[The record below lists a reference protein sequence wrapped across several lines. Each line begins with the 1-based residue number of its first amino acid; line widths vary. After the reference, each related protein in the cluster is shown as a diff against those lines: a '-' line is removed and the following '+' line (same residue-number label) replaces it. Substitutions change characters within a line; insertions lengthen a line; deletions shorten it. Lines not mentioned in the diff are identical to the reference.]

1 MRAGAWRGII
11 QTGLNVPGDESGE
24 PMPVDLTAGFGA
36 GRAMGTYAITLVI
49 FFAIDLVWLGVVAK
63 NFYRQYIGHLMSPD
77 VNWGAAILFYLIYI
91 GGIVFFAIK
100 PAIEAGS
107 AARALAYG
115 AAFGFIAYATYDLTN
130 QATMRDWPVL
140 VTVVDLAW
148 GTVLTATVAY
158 LAYQVSSRVLG

>member
-1 MRAGAWRGII
+1 
-11 QTGLNVPGDESGE
+11 
-24 PMPVDLTAGFGA
+24 MPAEFTSSLSF
-36 GRAMGTYAITLVI
+36 GRAIGTYAVTLVI

-63 NFYRQYIGHLMSPD
+63 NFYRQHIGHLMSPE
-77 VNWGAAILFYLIYI
+77 VNWGAAVLFYLIYI

-100 PAIEAGS
+100 PAIEVGS

-130 QATMRDWPVL
+130 QATMKNWPVL
-140 VTVVDLAW
+140 VTVIDLAW

-158 LAYQVSSRVLG
+158 LSYQVSSRVL

>member
-1 MRAGAWRGII
+1 
-11 QTGLNVPGDESGE
+11 
-24 PMPVDLTAGFGA
+24 MPAEITSSFSL
-36 GRAMGTYAITLVI
+36 GRAIGTYAITLVI

-63 NFYRQYIGHLMSPD
+63 NFYRQHIGHLMSAE
-77 VNWGAAILFYLIYI
+77 VNWGAAVLFYLVYI
-91 GGIVFFAIK
+91 GGIVFFAVK
-100 PAIEAGS
+100 PAIEVGS
-107 AARALAYG
+107 GARALAYG

-158 LAYQVSSRVLG
+158 LAYQVSSRVFG

>member
-1 MRAGAWRGII
+1 
-11 QTGLNVPGDESGE
+11 
-24 PMPVDLTAGFGA
+24 MPAEFTSSFSL

-63 NFYRQYIGHLMSPD
+63 NFYRQHIGHLMSAGSELGRGRP
-77 VNWGAAILFYLIYI
+77 VLPRLHRRHRLLRR
-91 GGIVFFAIK
+91 
-100 PAIEAGS
+100 EAGIRHRQRH
-107 AARALAYG
+107 ARALAYG

-158 LAYQVSSRVLG
+158 LALPGVQPGPWIAGAIARPGPVDDRK

>member
-1 MRAGAWRGII
+1 MSAALSSSF
-11 QTGLNVPGDESGE
+11 TL
-24 PMPVDLTAGFGA
+24 
-36 GRAMGTYAITLVI
+36 GRAMGTYAITLLI

-63 NFYRQYIGHLMSPD
+63 NFYRQHIGHLMSPD
-77 VNWGAAILFYLIYI
+77 VNWGAAVLFYAVYI
-91 GGIVFFAIK
+91 GGIVLFAIK
-100 PAIEAGS
+100 PAIEAGNAS
-107 AARALAYG
+107 RALVYG

>member
-1 MRAGAWRGII
+1 
-11 QTGLNVPGDESGE
+11 
-24 PMPVDLTAGFGA
+24 MPAEFTSSFSL
-36 GRAMGTYAITLVI
+36 GRAIGTYAITLVI

-63 NFYRQYIGHLMSPD
+63 DFYRQHIGHLMSAE
-77 VNWGAAILFYLIYI
+77 VNWGAAVLFYLVYI
-91 GGIVFFAIK
+91 GGIVFFAVK
-100 PAIEAGS
+100 PAFDTGS
-107 AARALAYG
+107 ATRALMHG

-130 QATMRDWPVL
+130 QATMRDWPAL

>member
-1 MRAGAWRGII
+1 
-11 QTGLNVPGDESGE
+11 
-24 PMPVDLTAGFGA
+24 MPAEFTSSLSL
-36 GRAMGTYAITLVI
+36 GRAIGTYAITLVI

-63 NFYRQYIGHLMSPD
+63 DFYRQHIGHLMSAE
-77 VNWGAAILFYLIYI
+77 VNWGAAVLFYLVYI
-91 GGIVFFAIK
+91 GGIVFFAVK
-100 PAIEAGS
+100 PAFDTGS
-107 AARALAYG
+107 ATRALMHG

-130 QATMRDWPVL
+130 QATMRDWPAL

>member
-1 MRAGAWRGII
+1 
-11 QTGLNVPGDESGE
+11 
-24 PMPVDLTAGFGA
+24 MPAEFTSSFSL
-36 GRAMGTYAITLVI
+36 GRAIGTYSIALVI
-49 FFAIDLVWLGVVAK
+49 FFAV
-63 NFYRQYIGHLMSPD
+63 
-77 VNWGAAILFYLIYI
+77 
-91 GGIVFFAIK
+91 K
-100 PAIEAGS
+100 PAMEVGS

-158 LAYQVSSRVLG
+158 LSYRVSNRLF